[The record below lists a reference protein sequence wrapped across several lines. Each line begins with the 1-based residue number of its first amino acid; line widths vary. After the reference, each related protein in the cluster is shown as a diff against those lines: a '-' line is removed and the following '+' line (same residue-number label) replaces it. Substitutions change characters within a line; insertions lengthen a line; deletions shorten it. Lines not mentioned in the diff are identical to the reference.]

1 MSIHIAI
8 TPTKTTAKGQR
19 YEARLDGEVVTI
31 SKTPFLSAA
40 RVLLE
45 QGHSPDTILAM
56 SRAVSDTGSLRAT
69 LGAAA
74 KLTVMETETV
84 GPRFG
89 RYRPPPAGMPFATM
103 TGEATGASRRPA
115 R

>member
-1 MSIHIAI
+1 MSLHIAI

-31 SKTPFLSAA
+31 SKTPLLSAA

-45 QGHSPDTILAM
+45 RGHSPDTILSM
-56 SRAVSDTGSLRAT
+56 SRAGSDTVSLRAT

-74 KLTVMETETV
+74 KLTVMETKTV

-89 RYRPPPAGMPFATM
+89 RYRPPPAEMPFAAM